1 MILPDEERD
10 WIEKY
15 RQAMDAKAVE
25 ESRLHRIRRAWSR
38 IASAVGAARSWDG
51 SARDSNES
59 DRDTRLVIQTNSAEP
74 AGLLNKSSAFEPEQ
88 IREASSSADDE
99 AEYAC

>member
-38 IASAVGAARSWDG
+38 IASAVGAARSWDS

-59 DRDTRLVIQTNSAEP
+59 DRDARLVIQTNSAEP
-74 AGLLNKSSAFEPEQ
+74 EQ
-88 IREASSSADDE
+88 VSEVSSSAND
-99 AEYAC
+99 

>member
-15 RQAMDAKAVE
+15 RQAVDVKAVE
-25 ESRLHRIRRAWSR
+25 EPRLHRIRRAWSR
-38 IASAVGAARSWDG
+38 IASAVSAARSCDG

-59 DRDTRLVIQTNSAEP
+59 QRDRLVIQTNSAEP

-88 IREASSSADDE
+88 ISEVSSSADDE